1 MFIEQRQYWEI
12 KAKTEVDR
20 LLFDEALRL
29 DKNIYTAPI
38 RPIPSD
44 CVPDN
49 SLFDPVLISPSP
61 RLEPLKLLPP
71 AISHNKRNKTAFMPI
86 PDGSHA
92 TFAVISELASQKSL
106 SFNQA
111 TDYLH
116 ALGIN
121 GHLGE
126 ILSIRNVVRLAQN
139 GVKISSIAGGHR
151 SITAGFDYGI
161 FNCSHPNVI
170 DEEMERLG
178 DRVDSI
184 ANNIRQMDDQATDID
199 TTSLRVKLSETRF
212 CLAEKV
218 QQLSDKELIAYIVA
232 SEVQRVIAYIHPW
245 FERVGRTSEEGMG
258 LFALRCG
265 VRPLFLSTPNNRST
279 IEGYERGVIN
289 GMTAIGLLREL
300 GKRFGFTGEQISK
313 IYNMKDFYGCLPDRT
328 AKKTFF
334 RSPFNTFVY
343 SRNIFPDV
351 EIMRKYYEQTH
362 QIILGL
368 IDSFE
373 IATLIRDPATIYL
386 AGHLIGRGKSPLNFS
401 DIRNT

>member
-1 MFIEQRQYWEI
+1 MSIEQRQHPEI
-12 KAKTEVDR
+12 KIKAEVDR

-29 DKNIYTAPI
+29 DKNIYSAPI
-38 RPIPSD
+38 RPMIGY

-92 TFAVISELASQKSL
+92 TFAAISELANQKSL
-106 SFNQA
+106 SFNEA

-126 ILSIRNVVRLAQN
+126 ILSIRNVVRLARN

-170 DEEMERLG
+170 DEEMQRLG
-178 DRVDSI
+178 TRVDSI
-184 ANNIRQMDDQATDID
+184 TNTIRQLDDQATDID
-199 TTSLRVKLSETRF
+199 INSLRVKLSETRF
-212 CLAEKV
+212 CSSEKV
-218 QQLSDKELIAYIVA
+218 QQFTDKELVAYLTA
-232 SEVQRVIAYIHPW
+232 SEVQRIIAYIHPW
-245 FERVGRTSEEGMG
+245 FERVGRTSEECMG
-258 LFALRCG
+258 LIALKCG
-265 VRPLFLSTPNNRST
+265 VTPLFLSTPNNRST
-279 IEGYERGVIN
+279 TEGYERGVVN
-289 GMTAIGLLREL
+289 GMTAIGFLREL
-300 GKRFGFTGEQISK
+300 GKKFDFTDEQVSK

-328 AKKTFF
+328 ARKTVLN
-334 RSPFNTFVY
+334 SPLNTFVY

-368 IDSFE
+368 IGSFE
-373 IATLIRDPATIYL
+373 IATLIQDLATIYL
-386 AGHLIGRGKSPLNFS
+386 AGHLIGRGKSVLNFS
-401 DIRNT
+401 DQME